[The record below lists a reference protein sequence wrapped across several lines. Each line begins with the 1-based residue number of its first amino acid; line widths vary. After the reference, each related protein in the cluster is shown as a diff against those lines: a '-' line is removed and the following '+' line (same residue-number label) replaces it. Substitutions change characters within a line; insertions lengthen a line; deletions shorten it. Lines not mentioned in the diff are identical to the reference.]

1 MGLDAVVFC
10 DCVEKKRLKVPH
22 PYPRRLFIKANGSP
36 EIRSEDSD
44 EIDRHDQWMELPPCK
59 HESMMMDGC
68 DVGNVWYV
76 NRVYDALAAVLKPPL
91 PRCPVLLGKVLY
103 DGTHTGDHLTRGQVQ
118 KLATELQQLKKVDLK
133 AAGLGD
139 DDRKAVKDI
148 IAKFTRL
155 TRTAQRINKPI
166 AF

>member
-22 PYPRRLFIKANGSP
+22 PYPRKVFIEANGSP
-36 EIRSEDSD
+36 EIRSEDSA
-44 EIDRHDQWMELPPCK
+44 EIERHDQWMELPPCK
-59 HESMMMDGC
+59 HESVMMDGC
-68 DVGNVWYV
+68 EVGNVWYV
-76 NRVYDALAAVLKPPL
+76 NRVYDALVAVLKPPL

-118 KLATELQQLKKVDLK
+118 KLASELQQLKKVDLK
-133 AAGLGD
+133 RAGLAE
-139 DDRKAVKDI
+139 DDRKAVKDV
-148 IAKFTRL
+148 IAKLTRL
-155 TRTAQRINKPI
+155 TKTAQRIDKPI